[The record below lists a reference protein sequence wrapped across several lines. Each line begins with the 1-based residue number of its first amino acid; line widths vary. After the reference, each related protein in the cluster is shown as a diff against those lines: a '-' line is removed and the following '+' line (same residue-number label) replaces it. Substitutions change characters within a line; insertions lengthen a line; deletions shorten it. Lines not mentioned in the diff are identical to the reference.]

1 MSYFNTNNIMHISYF
16 NNGFFE
22 HKKPE
27 FIIHSPKIA
36 SRYIASASDFTL
48 YFDFDNK
55 SIIESEM
62 YDDTVSGYSSE
73 IKKFLLHN
81 PYTTTMY
88 GIVREPKERLRT
100 AISEICF
107 KYNNNSTLEDSVKKL
122 LRVYRYDIHLNHHH
136 LLLYNTIRY
145 LDESLIPKRWNEP
158 IFIKD
163 ISELHN
169 NESQNLIT
177 NKAHFPKVEKVLN
190 HINTN
195 LYNSDIYNWINDY
208 IKKETYYYT
217 TLKELNP
224 ELYT

>member
-1 MSYFNTNNIMHISYF
+1 MYISYF
-16 NNGFFE
+16 NRGFFN
-22 HKKPE
+22 HNVPE
-27 FIIHSPKIA
+27 FVFHSPKIA
-36 SRYIASASDFTL
+36 SRYIGTSSDFTL
-48 YFDFDNK
+48 YIDFDNK
-55 SIIESEM
+55 SIIESVM
-62 YDDTVSGYSSE
+62 YNHNIDEHSYE
-73 IKKFLLHN
+73 IKKFLLNN
-81 PYTTTMY
+81 PHTTTMY
-88 GIVREPKERLRT
+88 GIIRNPKERLRT

-107 KYNNNSTLEDSVKKL
+107 KYNNTSTLEDSVKKL
-122 LRVYRYDIHLNHHH
+122 VRVHERDVHLNQHH

-145 LDESLIPKRWNEP
+145 LDKSVIPKRWNEP

-169 NESQNLIT
+169 EESQSIVT
-177 NKAHFPKVEKVLN
+177 NKSHFHKVEKLLN

-208 IKKETYYYT
+208 IKQETYYYN

>member
-1 MSYFNTNNIMHISYF
+1 MDISYF

-62 YDDTVSGYSSE
+62 YDDTVSDYSSE

-81 PYTTTMY
+81 PHTTTMY

-122 LRVYRYDIHLNHHH
+122 LRVYRYDVHLNHHH

-163 ISELHN
+163 VSELY
-169 NESQNLIT
+169 NEESYNLIT
-177 NKAHFPKVEKVLN
+177 NKAHFPKVEKLLN

-217 TLKELNP
+217 ALKELNP

>member
-1 MSYFNTNNIMHISYF
+1 MYISYY
-16 NNGFFE
+16 NKGFF
-22 HKKPE
+22 KFKTPE

-36 SRYIASASDFTL
+36 SRHIANSSDFTL
-48 YFDFDNK
+48 DIDFNNK
-55 SIIESEM
+55 SITESTM
-62 YDDTVSGYSSE
+62 YDDNVSGYSFE
-73 IKKFLLHN
+73 MKKFLLNN

-107 KYNNNSTLEDSVKKL
+107 KYNNNATLEDSVEEL
-122 LRVYRYDIHLNHHH
+122 TRVRNHDAHLNRHH

-145 LDESLIPKRWNEP
+145 LDTSLIPKRWNEP

-169 NESQNLIT
+169 NESQNLVT
-177 NKAHFPKVEKVLN
+177 NKAHFPKVEKLLN

-208 IKKETYYYT
+208 IKQETYYYT